1 MALFTNSLMFVF
13 SLLLT
18 FSLQAEDRNLTA
30 GQAPPFSINIGDTSI
45 SSLPEFEHDTL
56 DSKFEAVEDTV
67 LPPCDIVFFKSGKL
81 EYCKIIETTPTT
93 ITYKMCNY
101 QDGPNVI
108 INKSDIHKIRYA
120 NGEEEIVA
128 VDKPIVNAYVKPKK
142 DILAKLSLIFGLT
155 SIALLL
161 VLGGAIPALALAG
174 IVLGII
180 SFFKITRRK
189 GELRG
194 KGSAIL
200 GVLLCILALLLIL

>member
-1 MALFTNSLMFVF
+1 PPYNISVCDTGAYILPELKN
-13 SLLLT
+13 
-18 FSLQAEDRNLTA
+18 EPLTA
-30 GQAPPFSINIGDTSI
+30 LT
-45 SSLPEFEHDTL
+45 
-56 DSKFEAVEDTV
+56 FEAVEDTI

-101 QDGPNVI
+101 QDGPNIV

-120 NGEEEIVA
+120 NGEEEIIA
-128 VDKPIVNAYVKPKK
+128 VDKPTVNAYAKPKK
-142 DILAKLSLIFGLT
+142 DVLARLSLIFGIT
-155 SIALLL
+155 SIGL
-161 VLGGAIPALALAG
+161 VLLFGGAIPAVALAG

-180 SFFKITRRK
+180 SFIKISRRK

-200 GVLLCILALLLIL
+200 GVLLCVLALLLIL